1 VARKINPL
9 PMQQLCADAHGNM
22 LVVGEPGSGCTT
34 ALLMAATKY
43 ADASDW
49 SAIVFAAARPN
60 LSGLVKVAKK
70 VVAGT
75 GARFIQSTNTFVFPS
90 GATLSLDVADHPA
103 KDRFLG
109 SSFSFVGFNQLEL
122 FDKPTVRALASR
134 ARERLTYSLPM
145 AWWRRVL
152 SAVWILKP
160 QTIEV
165 HPRVCAISSGPEKT
179 RPTFEWAD
187 EIFATRVHLR
197 TDDNPHL
204 DNETREFI
212 RAHAQY
218 T

>member
-1 VARKINPL
+1 MARKFTPL
-9 PMQQLCADAHGNM
+9 PMQQICVDAPDNM

-34 ALLMAATKY
+34 ALLMAAIKY

-60 LSGLVKVAKK
+60 LSGLVQAARK

-75 GARFIQSTNTFVFPS
+75 GARFIPSKNTFVFPS
-90 GATLSLDVADHPA
+90 GATLSLDVADPSA
-103 KDRFLG
+103 RDRFLS

-122 FDKPTVRALASR
+122 FDKTTVNALATR
-134 ARERLTYSLPM
+134 ARERVTCPVPM
-145 AWWRRVL
+145 AWWRKIL
-152 SAVWILKP
+152 SSLRLLKQ

-165 HPRVCAISSGPEKT
+165 RPRVCAISSGLEKT

-187 EIFATRVHLR
+187 ELFAARVHLR
-197 TDDNPHL
+197 TDDNPYL

-212 RAHAQY
+212 RACAQY

>member
-1 VARKINPL
+1 
-9 PMQQLCADAHGNM
+9 MQRLCVDAPDNM

-60 LSGLVKVAKK
+60 LSGLVTVAKK
-70 VVAGT
+70 VIDGT
-75 GARFIQSTNTFVFPS
+75 GARFIPSKNTFVFPS
-90 GATLSLDVADHPA
+90 GATLSLDVADPLA
-103 KDRFLG
+103 RDRFLG

-122 FDKPTVRALASR
+122 FDKQMVKALSSR
-134 ARERLTYSLPM
+134 AREPLTYSVPM
-145 AWWRRVL
+145 PWWRRFL
-152 SAVWILKP
+152 TGIRLLKP

-165 HPRVCAISSGPEKT
+165 RPRVCAISSGPEKT
-179 RPTFEWAD
+179 RPTFAWAD
-187 EIFATRVHLR
+187 DIFAARVHLR

-204 DNETREFI
+204 DSEMREFI
-212 RAHAQY
+212 RACTQY